1 MNRTETDRTHIDVL
15 DLLAALI
22 AGRRLIIGG
31 TIAVCIATAGLSLTL
46 GEKYEAVVQLLPPK
60 EQKKGFG
67 FADLLSDLPIP
78 SLRLGDSGTPADIFI
93 AILQSPTL
101 RRQMVKHFDLLSQ
114 YDTDSV
120 EDALEGLEQH
130 TEIGKSEQG
139 TIMINVLARDP
150 KLAAAIANQ
159 YVLFLDS
166 TNIRL
171 SQETAGA
178 RFKFISQLEA
188 QEELKLDME
197 LARLQTFQEEHNAI
211 SIEDQARATIK
222 AASEMQS
229 AAMELVIKRRS
240 LLLSGFSPGHPEVKR
255 LEKEL
260 LMRQEALVFIRDG
273 SATHLQARS
282 KTGQAL
288 LEGLFLEENLF
299 LPLRT
304 IPEVAHNYQNIEKD
318 VLVQAA
324 LMKMLL
330 EQKAEALIEKD
341 NDTST
346 IQVLDAAQPPEKPS
360 RPRRMLM
367 VFIAGILSLFS
378 STVYVLGS
386 VYVRALRDRWR
397 TEFGDR

>member
-1 MNRTETDRTHIDVL
+1 
-15 DLLAALI
+15 
-22 AGRRLIIGG
+22 
-31 TIAVCIATAGLSLTL
+31 
-46 GEKYEAVVQLLPPK
+46 
-60 EQKKGFG
+60 
-67 FADLLSDLPIP
+67 
-78 SLRLGDSGTPADIFI
+78 
-93 AILQSPTL
+93 
-101 RRQMVKHFDLLSQ
+101 
-114 YDTDSV
+114 
-120 EDALEGLEQH
+120 
-130 TEIGKSEQG
+130 
-139 TIMINVLARDP
+139 
-150 KLAAAIANQ
+150 
-159 YVLFLDS
+159 
-166 TNIRL
+166 
-171 SQETAGA
+171 
-178 RFKFISQLEA
+178 
-188 QEELKLDME
+188 
-197 LARLQTFQEEHNAI
+197 
-211 SIEDQARATIK
+211 
-222 AASEMQS
+222 
-229 AAMELVIKRRS
+229 
-240 LLLSGFSPGHPEVKR
+240 
-255 LEKEL
+255 
-260 LMRQEALVFIRDG
+260 MRQEALVFIRDG